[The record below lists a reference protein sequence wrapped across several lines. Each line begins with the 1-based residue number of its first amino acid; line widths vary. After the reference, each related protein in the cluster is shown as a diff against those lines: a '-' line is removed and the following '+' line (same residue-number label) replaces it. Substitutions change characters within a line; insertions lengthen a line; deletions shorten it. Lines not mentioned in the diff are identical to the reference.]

1 MYRLVFSMQ
10 ARTDWDYWKQSGNTA
25 ITRKITTLLEDMT
38 EHPYMGIGKPEPLKY
53 ELSGCWSRRINRE
66 HRIIYRVKETE
77 IMELIYLFAILAVP
91 GITGII
97 YAAVEFHRQNRR
109 PAKKDIKHINE
120 CKLCSCRRRCF

>member
-25 ITRKITTLLEDMT
+25 ITRKITALLEDMT

-77 IMELIYLFAILAVP
+77 IE
-91 GITGII
+91 
-97 YAAVEFHRQNRR
+97 VEVLSMRYHSR
-109 PAKKDIKHINE
+109 
-120 CKLCSCRRRCF
+120 